1 MTGPADSSPIRV
13 VVCDDVPE
21 MRGLLRDT
29 LEDDPIF
36 QVVGEAENGRSGVA
50 VVADL
55 QPDVV
60 ILDLSMPEMDGL
72 EAIPHIAESSPRT
85 GIVVLS
91 GFEAARM
98 REQAL
103 KLGADEYIEKGTRL
117 EALSAA
123 VQNAARARRG

>member
-1 MTGPADSSPIRV
+1 
-13 VVCDDVPE
+13 
-21 MRGLLRDT
+21 
-29 LEDDPIF
+29 
-36 QVVGEAENGRSGVA
+36 
-50 VVADL
+50 
-55 QPDVV
+55 
-60 ILDLSMPEMDGL
+60 MDGL